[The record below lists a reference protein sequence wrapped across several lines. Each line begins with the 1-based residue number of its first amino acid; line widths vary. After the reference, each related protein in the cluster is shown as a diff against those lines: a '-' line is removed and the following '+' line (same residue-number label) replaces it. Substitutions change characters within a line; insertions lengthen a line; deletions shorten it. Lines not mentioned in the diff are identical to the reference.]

1 MIRLL
6 AGLLGITSAIVATA
20 LLIGGGTFLWID
32 ATMTDSEGF
41 INTKPVTLETETYA
55 IATPPAEIDVTS
67 TGPFE
72 FGTLAT
78 FRIEAENLNPAKG
91 VFISVAKADDL
102 ENYLDDVLYVEIE
115 DLQIEPFETTMILH
129 PGHLAPQTPSAQ
141 AFWTISMHG
150 LGPQSLTWDLESGDY
165 AFVLMN
171 EDASPGVAAEAVVGA
186 RVPLIR
192 PVSISLLIGGGV
204 ALFIGTVLL
213 ALAL

>member
-6 AGLLGITSAIVATA
+6 VGLLGITGAILATA
-20 LLIGGGTFLWID
+20 LLIGGGTLLWID
-32 ATMTDSEGF
+32 ATMTDREGF
-41 INTKPVTLETETYA
+41 ISAKPVTLETDTYG

-78 FRIEAENLNPAKG
+78 FRIEAENLNPTKG
-91 VFISVAKADDL
+91 VFVGVAEADDL
-102 ENYLDDVLYVEIE
+102 KDYLDDVLHVEIK
-115 DLQIEPFETTMILH
+115 DFQLEPFETTMILH
-129 PGHLAPQTPSAQ
+129 PGHRAPQTPSAQ
-141 AFWTISMHG
+141 AFWTISAHG
-150 LGPQSLTWDLESGDY
+150 VGRQSLTWDLESGDY

-171 EDASPGVAAEAVVGA
+171 EDASSDVAVEAVVGA

-192 PVSISLLIGGGV
+192 PISISLLIGGGV
-204 ALFIGTVLL
+204 TLFIGTVLL